1 MSTNSLAVWISFC
14 QKKVRDVF
22 RLHTK
27 LSQSDDYNAHC
38 WHTSA
43 PPQTNICTYSHW
55 YGVFYLLV
63 ANQLHIPIFIIVHL
77 QLKKSSLSNQYFA
90 TIFLLI
96 YDNVY
101 TDLDFQYSYHLSSGL
116 TNGKLPLWPAAT
128 IPLSGKIK
136 EDLCYKQ
143 DHQEA
148 KSTE

>member
-14 QKKVRDVF
+14 QRKWETSFVF
-22 RLHTK
+22 IQ
-27 LSQSDDYNAHC
+27 SCQSDDYNAHC

-77 QLKKSSLSNQYFA
+77 QLKSSLSNQYFA
-90 TIFLLI
+90 TIFPLI

-136 EDLCYKQ
+136 EHLCYKQ